1 MEARAT
7 HGSGLPCT
15 RQQRRP
21 LAMDFK
27 YVTTRDGMKING
39 KTRAAGYT
47 LPDDFPVSNLR
58 ALLSNGWVKAEES
71 GRKVDAVEETA
82 PDITPEAEVEGDD
95 TGTDDAVLVAPYYI
109 IESGTPGW
117 YHIMGPDGMVDE
129 KKRREGDAKALAD
142 ELNG

>member
-1 MEARAT
+1 MA
-7 HGSGLPCT
+7 
-15 RQQRRP
+15 
-21 LAMDFK
+21 FK

-71 GRKVDAVEETA
+71 GREVEAVEETA
-82 PDITPEAEVEGDD
+82 PDITPETTQVEVEDD
-95 TGTDDAVLVAPYYI
+95 PDDDAVLVAPYYI